1 MTLYELTDEYK
12 QLLDM
17 MEDPDIDPQ
26 IITDT
31 MEGVQ
36 GEIEIKAEGYIRVMK
51 ELEAEA
57 DKINNELK
65 RLGNRWDSCQT
76 NIKRLKE
83 SLLATMQVMDKP
95 KIQTE
100 HFRLSIAKNGGVQPM
115 KITGDVPPEF
125 CKLEPDNKK
134 IREAL
139 YEGDNLDFAHLEERG
154 VHLNVR

>member
-12 QLLDM
+12 QLLEM

-76 NIKRLKE
+76 NIKRLEE
-83 SLLATMQVMDKP
+83 SLLTTMQVMDKP

-100 HFRLSIAKNGGVQPM
+100 HFRLSIAKNGGLKPM
-115 KITGDVPPEF
+115 KITGEVPPEF
-125 CKLEPDNKK
+125 CKLEPDTKR

-139 YEGDNLDFAHLEERG
+139 SNGELDFAHLEERG

>member
-1 MTLYELTDEYK
+1 MTLYELTGQYLT
-12 QLLDM
+12 LLEM
-17 MEDPDIDPQ
+17 MEDPETDPQ

-31 MEGVQ
+31 MEGVE
-36 GEIEIKAEGYIRVMK
+36 GEIEIKAENYIRVMK

-65 RLGNRWDSCQT
+65 RLGNRWDACQM
-76 NIKRLKE
+76 NIRRLKE
-83 SLLATMQVMDKP
+83 SLLTTMQIMDKP

-115 KITGDVPPEF
+115 KITRDVPPEF
-125 CKLEPDNKK
+125 CKLEPDTKR

-139 YEGDNLDFAHLEERG
+139 NDGELDFAHLEERG

>member
-1 MTLYELTDEYK
+1 MTLYELTGQYMT
-12 QLLDM
+12 LLEM
-17 MEDPDIDPQ
+17 MEDPETDPQ

-31 MEGVQ
+31 IEGVE
-36 GEIEIKAEGYIRVMK
+36 GEIEIKAENYIRVMK

-65 RLGNRWDSCQT
+65 RLGNRWDACQM
-76 NIKRLKE
+76 NIRRLKE
-83 SLLATMQVMDKP
+83 SLLTTMQIMGKP

-100 HFRLSIAKNGGVQPM
+100 HFRLSIAKNGGLQPM
-115 KITGDVPPEF
+115 KITGEVPPEF
-125 CKLEPDNKK
+125 CKLEPDTKR

-139 YEGDNLDFAHLEERG
+139 NDGELDFAHLEERG

>member
-12 QLLDM
+12 QLLEM

-31 MEGVQ
+31 MDGVE

-83 SLLATMQVMDKP
+83 SLLNAMQIMDKP

-100 HFRLSIAKNGGVQPM
+100 HFRLSIAKNGGLQPM
-115 KITGDVPPEF
+115 TITGEVPPEF
-125 CKLEPDNKK
+125 CKLEPDNKR

-139 YEGDNLDFAHLEERG
+139 SNGELDFAHLEERG